1 MNMAIR
7 ILFTT
12 YCLLG
17 LALPAA
23 AAPSVIAR
31 DDSLWIEG
39 SMGSFHIPFAALT
52 DNDTVTGQVFIDV
65 ARQPSFGTIGFGFGK
80 LIYTP
85 GNGFRDFGHDSFTY
99 SIRAK
104 SGQSQEAQVHLYMQI
119 PSVLVASQG
128 FEPGEPVN
136 YSIPYASS
144 PTSPIEFGISGALDG
159 VRGVIIDVPAGQT
172 QPHYLAFPVD
182 FADNNDDGRT
192 TLLGC
197 GDGGI
202 IGGAAAVITLSNIG
216 DDVNTSPVRV
226 FFTEDTNGEPALVA
240 EVRKEDETGYTSSPL
255 LPYTS
260 DVIDIS
266 LQWSPD
272 GVILSA
278 NGISVTHTTPVSIDD
293 GPFEVRIGV
302 MPVSALSEPGT
313 FGFDLHKV
321 YKKAATPPPFPEIF
335 HDHFENPFQTWTDA
349 YGSGLNGWGHN
360 AFYSIAAKSFLQV
373 DLGAGD
379 SFLVDAT
386 PDHEELFHGQFFVD
400 VEDFVHLPSP
410 IEIYELGNTADPI
423 FDEDPHVSVRVRRD
437 LHIPQISIVA
447 RTAAG
452 ETASP
457 WVSLSGRHH
466 VAIKARVSMSN
477 TMPVGYVHL
486 FVDGQP
492 AERLINLG
500 NQGAEVDWVRLGALS
515 VAPTADAILT
525 FEAYESWR

>member
-1 MNMAIR
+1 MKMAIR

-17 LALPAA
+17 LALPATA
-23 AAPSVIAR
+23 QSLIAR

-39 SMGSFHIPFAALT
+39 STGSFDIPYTSLT
-52 DNDTVTGQVFIDV
+52 ENDTVVGQALIDL
-65 ARQPSFGTIGFGFGK
+65 ARHPNFGTLDFGIGR

-85 GNGFRDFGHDSFTY
+85 QDGFRDFGHDSFTY
-99 SIRAK
+99 FLRGK
-104 SGQSQEAQVHLYMQI
+104 SGQSQVATVHLYMQI
-119 PSVLVASQG
+119 PSVLVVSQG

-136 YSIPYASS
+136 FSIPYSS
-144 PTSPIEFGISGALDG
+144 GPTSPIDFGIQGALDG
-159 VRGVIIDVPAGQT
+159 TRGVSISVPAGQT

-202 IGGAAAVITLSNIG
+202 IGGAAAIITLSNLG

-226 FFTEDTNGEPALVA
+226 FFTEDSNGEPALVA
-240 EVRKEDETGYTSSPL
+240 EVRKEDETGYTRSPL
-255 LPYTS
+255 LPYNS
-260 DVIDIS
+260 DVMDLS

-272 GVILSA
+272 GVILSS
-278 NGISVTHTTPVSIDD
+278 NGISVTHTTPVTIDE
-293 GPFEVRIGV
+293 GPFEVRVGV
-302 MPVSALSEPGT
+302 MPVSALSEPGS
-313 FGFDLHKV
+313 FGFDLHRV
-321 YKKAATPPPFPEIF
+321 YKKALNPPPFPEIF
-335 HDHFENPFQTWTDA
+335 HDRFANPFQTWTDS

-360 AFYSIAAKSFLQV
+360 TLYSISAKSFLQV

-379 SFLVDAT
+379 SFLVDAS
-386 PDHEELFHGQFFVD
+386 PDTEELFHGQFFVD
-400 VEDFVHLPSP
+400 VTEFVHLPST
-410 IEIYELGNTADPI
+410 IEIFELGNSADPI
-423 FDEDPHVSVRVRRD
+423 FDENPHVSVRVRRN
-437 LHIPQISIVA
+437 LHIPQISVLV
-447 RTAAG
+447 RTASG

-466 VAIKARVSMSN
+466 VAIKARVSMSSS
-477 TMPVGYVHL
+477 MPVGYVHL

-500 NQGAEVDWVRLGALS
+500 NQGAEVDWVRIGAMS
-515 VAPTADAILT
+515 VAPTADAILV
-525 FEAYESWR
+525 FESYESWR